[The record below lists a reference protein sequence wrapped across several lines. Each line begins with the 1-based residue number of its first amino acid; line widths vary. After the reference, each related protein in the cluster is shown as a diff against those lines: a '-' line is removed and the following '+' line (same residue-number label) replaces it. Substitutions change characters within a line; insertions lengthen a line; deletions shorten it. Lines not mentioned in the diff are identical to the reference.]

1 VSAPGGA
8 VGQLGR
14 LLALIPWLLA
24 RPGVSVD
31 EAAAEFGVTP
41 NQLRKDLELAFVCGL
56 PGHLP
61 DDLIDVSLD
70 GDKIVVSNADTIAR
84 PLRFAPDEA
93 VALLAG
99 LRALADV
106 PGPHERAA
114 MDRAVAKL
122 ERAAGDA
129 ADAGRRIAVDIEA
142 DAAHAGELGE
152 ALASKRRIH
161 LRYYVPAR
169 DEVTERDVDPIRLV
183 VVDGRSYLE
192 GWCRLAEDVRLF
204 RLDRI
209 EAVEVL
215 REPASPPAAATV
227 RDLDEGAF
235 SATDATLRV
244 VVELGPRAHW
254 VADTYPCEELD
265 LLSDGTKV
273 VTLFAGDRSWIVR
286 LMLRLGGTARV
297 VGPDHVVTDVASAA
311 RAALVGYETA
321 PSRR

>member
-1 VSAPGGA
+1 MSATGGA

-31 EAAAEFGVTP
+31 DAAAEFSITP

-61 DDLIDVSLD
+61 DDLIDVSLE
-70 GDKIVVSNADTIAR
+70 GDRIVVSNADTIAR
-84 PLRFAPDEA
+84 PLRLAPDEA
-93 VALLAG
+93 IALLSG

-106 PGPHERAA
+106 PGPHGRDA

-142 DAAHAGELGE
+142 DDAHAPQLRR
-152 ALASKRRIH
+152 ALADQRRIH

-169 DEVTERDVDPIRLV
+169 DEVTERDVDPLRLV

-192 GWCRLAEDVRLF
+192 GWCYLAEDVRLF

-209 EAVEVL
+209 QSVDVL
-215 REPASPPAAATV
+215 DEPIDPPAAATL
-227 RDLDEGAF
+227 RDLNEGVFAP
-235 SATDATLRV
+235 SRSHLEVTVQLT
-244 VVELGPRAHW
+244 PRAHW
-254 VADTYPCEELD
+254 VVDAYPAEV
-265 LLSDGTKV
+265 LSTAPDGTMV
-273 VTLFAGDRSWIVR
+273 VRLFVGDRGWISR
-286 LMLRLGGTARV
+286 LLLRLGGAATVLEPADI
-297 VGPDHVVTDVASAA
+297 GSDVARTAAEALSAYQTD
-311 RAALVGYETA
+311 R
-321 PSRR
+321 